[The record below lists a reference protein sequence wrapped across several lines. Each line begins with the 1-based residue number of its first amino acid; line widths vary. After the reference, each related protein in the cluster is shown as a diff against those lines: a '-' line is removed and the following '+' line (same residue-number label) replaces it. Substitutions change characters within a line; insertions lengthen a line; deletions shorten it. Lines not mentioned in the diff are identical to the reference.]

1 MNDHYRAILFWSLL
15 AISLVASMVVNVYM
29 GIDVVYTH
37 IFYIP
42 IILAGLWYG
51 RKAIYVALFL
61 GIIHI
66 LINLYLTPS
75 AVFDSLI
82 RAIIFVLVAM
92 VVGMLSEEKD
102 RLNKQLNDSNGSLLD
117 SNQRLSSIIEFY
129 PDATLVIDNYG
140 KVVAWNHAIEVL
152 TGVKA
157 NDIIGKDNF
166 EYSLPFYGDRRP
178 MLIDLLGENSGNLA
192 ASYLDVRSRNNV
204 IEASVDKVNIR
215 GQDLILW
222 LSATRLFGTDGKP
235 MGAIES
241 IRDVTNNFYTEEKLR
256 ESEEM
261 FRGLVESSHDLIYL
275 VDSSHRLTYVNH
287 FARES
292 QRSPEN
298 ELVGK
303 SISVLFKGGFTDI
316 EHRSLVA
323 AFESAEPLAYDDKAR
338 LFNRESWVHTQLVPL
353 KTRDGVVKA
362 VMGVSRDITGHKSLE
377 GTLLLK
383 NNDLEIV
390 NSIISTINGSKDI
403 NNMLNGTLNN
413 LLGLLKMDEG
423 AIYLNDEE
431 SPGLKLASQ
440 VVKSTEE
447 RLPSPVQWIDTSHG
461 ALDKFYASKNGYVQ
475 CDEVFD
481 GKTASVCVPLFLKED
496 IIGIMA
502 FYSADG
508 SDMRV
513 DPKLFTGIVSQL
525 AIAIENHRMFGRMSH
540 TSTYLADIINESP
553 DAVITVDRD
562 GKILSFNKSASRLLH
577 YAQDEILGKNVT
589 VILPGGDRLE
599 LEENRGFVRDFV
611 ASDGKGIQLNI
622 SMSRLYKDDTKSS
635 YIITLKNLSEI
646 SGLKIIPST
655 EKALDT
661 RQLYYFDQ
669 GCMYLVDKAVVK
681 DYMGIFADQVNHNI
695 QGLYVTR
702 QNPQKVR
709 EHYGLEK
716 TPIIWLNASDGVA
729 GENCIKPDNLSGL
742 GTTLSKFMSEVKDGL
757 ILLDGTEY
765 LMARN
770 SFESLLKFVH
780 FLNDRLM
787 QSQCRIL
794 FCIDGM
800 ALDERQLHILLS
812 EMNKFVETEAR
823 AGTGK

>member
-1 MNDHYRAILFWSLL
+1 MI
-15 AISLVASMVVNVYM
+15 VNVYM

-61 GIIHI
+61 GIVHI
-66 LINLYLTPS
+66 LINIFVTPS
-75 AVFDSLI
+75 TILDSII
-82 RAIIFVLVAM
+82 RAIIFLLVAL
-92 VVGMLSEEKD
+92 VVGRLSEEKD
-102 RLNKQLNDSNGSLLD
+102 LLNKKLNDSNDSLLD
-117 SNQRLSSIIEFY
+117 SNKELSTIIEFY

-166 EYSLPFYGDRRP
+166 EYSLPFYGERRP
-178 MLIDLLGENSGNLA
+178 MLIDLLGENSGNIA
-192 ASYLDVRSRNNV
+192 AGYTDVTSRNNV
-204 IEASVDKVNIR
+204 IEASVDKVNVR
-215 GQDLILW
+215 GKDLILW
-222 LSATRLFGTDGKP
+222 LSATRLFGTDGRP

-241 IRDVTNNFYTEEKLR
+241 MRNVTNNFHTEEKLR

-261 FRGLVESSHDLIYL
+261 FRSLVESSHDLIYI
-275 VDSSHRLTYVNH
+275 VDNSHRLTYVNH
-287 FARES
+287 FAAES
-292 QRSPEN
+292 QECQDN

-303 SISVLFKGGFTDI
+303 SISVLFKGGFIDI

-353 KTRDGVVKA
+353 KTRDGAVKA
-362 VMGVSRDITGHKSLE
+362 IMGVSRDITGHKSLE
-377 GTLLLK
+377 WTLLLK
-383 NNDLEIV
+383 NNELEIV
-390 NSIISTINGSKDI
+390 NSIISTINGSKDT
-403 NNMLNGTLNN
+403 NNMLNSTLNN

-423 AIYLNDEE
+423 TIYMNDEE
-431 SPGLKLASQ
+431 SPGLKLMSQ

-447 RLPSPVQWIDTSHG
+447 RLPAPVQWIDTSHG

-475 CDEVFD
+475 CDEVFN
-481 GKTASVCVPLFLKED
+481 GVTASVCVPIFLKEE

-508 SDMRV
+508 GDMRV

-525 AIAIENHRMFGRMSH
+525 AIAIENHRMFERMSY

-553 DAVITVDRD
+553 DAVITVDQA

-577 YAQDEILGKNVT
+577 YVQDEIIGKNIA
-589 VILPGGDRLE
+589 VIMPGGERLE
-599 LEENRGFVRDFV
+599 LEEDSSFVRDFV
-611 ASDGKGIQLNI
+611 ARDDTGIQLNI
-622 SMSRLYKDDTKSS
+622 SMSRLYKDDAKSS

-646 SGLKIIPST
+646 NGLKITPSA
-655 EKALDT
+655 ENALET
-661 RQLYYFDQ
+661 RQLYHFEP
-669 GCMYLVDKAVVK
+669 GSMYMVDKAMVK
-681 DYMGIFADQVNHNI
+681 NYMDIFADQVNHNI
-695 QGLYVTR
+695 QGLFVTR

-716 TPIIWLNASDGVA
+716 TPIVWLNASDGA
-729 GENCIKPDNLSGL
+729 ANENCIKPDNLSGL
-742 GTTLSKFMSEVKDGL
+742 GATLSKFISEVSDGL

-765 LMARN
+765 LMTRN
-770 SFESLLKFVH
+770 SFDSLLKFVN
-780 FLNDRLM
+780 FLNDRLV
-787 QSQCRIL
+787 QSRCRIL
-794 FCIDGM
+794 FCIDGL
-800 ALDERQLHILLS
+800 ALDEKQLHILLS

-823 AGTGK
+823 ADTGKIHAVNEKNGGSDAKS